1 MKMTMTMLMGLLI
14 LAAILFAIPALAAD
28 ELSPVSVQ
36 ATQDGALVGVDVGA
50 AASATSSDS
59 WTGVHPGLWFKN
71 NWKGIGATA
80 GTALAAWGAYELY
93 DRNWRSSGG
102 GDSTSAESEDP
113 VLVIPANVG
122 DQTYVGIQGDGNT
135 VSIYNN
141 SPLNPAAAE

>member
-14 LAAILFAIPALAAD
+14 LAAILFALPALAAD

-36 ATQDGALVGVDVGA
+36 ATQDGAMLGVDLGA
-50 AASATSSDS
+50 ATSATSSDS

-71 NWKGIGATA
+71 NWKGITATA
-80 GTALAAWGAYELY
+80 GTALAAWGAYEIY
-93 DRNWRSSGG
+93 DHNRSSSSSKSSPDG
-102 GDSTSAESEDP
+102 TEEDP

-122 DQTYVGIQGDGNT
+122 DQTYVGIQGDGNN

-141 SPLNPAAAE
+141 SPQSPAAE